1 MLYVIGTGPGNNQ
14 FITKEADEI
23 LKNVDSIVCYK
34 GYKEF
39 VEHYGKP
46 IHNTGMTK
54 EIDRVKFALEKAK
67 TENIALVSSG
77 DATIYGMASLAYE
90 LNNEYNYDVEVKT
103 VAGLSSANMCSSI
116 LGAPLNHDFATIS
129 LSDLLTPFEI
139 IMKRILCALE
149 GDFVISL
156 YNPLSTKRKEPFLQT
171 MDFIKSYANDRE
183 INYIIGIVK
192 NAGRDTEEF
201 KITTINELMD
211 NLEEFMEYIDMKTTL
226 IIGNTNTKIID
237 SKMITPRGYFNKYID
252 NK

>member
-14 FITKEADEI
+14 YITKEADEV
-23 LKNVDSIVCYK
+23 LKSVDSIVCYL

-39 VEHYGKP
+39 VESYGKP
-46 IHNTGMTK
+46 VHSTGMTK
-54 EIDRVKFALEKAK
+54 EIDRVKFALEKSK
-67 TENIALVSSG
+67 SENVALVSSG

-90 LNNEYNYDVEVKT
+90 LNREYDYGVEIKT

-116 LGAPLNHDFATIS
+116 LGAPLNHDFVTIS

-156 YNPLSTKRKEPFLQT
+156 YNPLSTKRKDPFLQT
-171 MDFIKSYANDRE
+171 MDFIKSYSQDRDV
-183 INYIIGIVK
+183 NYIIGIVK

-201 KITTINELMD
+201 RITTINELLD
-211 NLEEFMEYIDMKTTL
+211 NLEEYMEYIDMKTTL
-226 IIGNTNTKIID
+226 IIGNTNTKVID
-237 SKMITPRGYFNKYID
+237 GKMITPRGYFKKYID
-252 NK
+252 NE